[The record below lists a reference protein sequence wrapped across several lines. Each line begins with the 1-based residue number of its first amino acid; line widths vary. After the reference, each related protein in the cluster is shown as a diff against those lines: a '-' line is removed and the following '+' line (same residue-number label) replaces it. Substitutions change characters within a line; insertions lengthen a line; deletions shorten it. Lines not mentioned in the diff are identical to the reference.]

1 MKKRLGV
8 SILFLLCA
16 ILMPLKVYAATGTIF
31 GASDSSMTKTTE
43 NGQTV
48 QIKNQQSNTKIYLG
62 ANVTSGTLTEY
73 RAIVTLSN
81 SNFTFKSFTRESGW
95 TGTIT
100 PSEDGQTLIVD
111 LKNTTGIT
119 GKKLVATIS
128 LDVSDAAASTETCNI
143 TLSKAD
149 DEEAETT
156 PKCQVVDGT
165 YYDANG
171 NEVSK
176 EAYDAS
182 CTTAENP
189 QTGNF
194 LPYTLIIAGVAIA
207 GWLYFITKKNNK
219 IYHV

>member
-1 MKKRLGV
+1 MKKRLGL
-8 SILFLLCA
+8 SILFILCT
-16 ILMPLKVYAATGTIF
+16 ILMPIKASAATGTIF
-31 GASDSSMTKTTE
+31 GASDSNLTKTTE
-43 NGQTV
+43 NGQTI

-73 RAIVTLSN
+73 KATIKLSN
-81 SNFTFKSFTRESGW
+81 SNFIYKSFTKESGW
-95 TGTIT
+95 SGTIT
-100 PSEDGQTLIVD
+100 PSEDGQSIFVD
-111 LKNTTGIT
+111 LKNTSGIT

-128 LDVSDAAASTETCNI
+128 LVVSDAAASTETCSI
-143 TLSKAD
+143 TLSKT
-149 DEEAETT
+149 EEPAST
-156 PKCQVVDGT
+156 PKCQVVDGI

-182 CTTAENP
+182 CTTQENP

-194 LPYTLIIAGVAIA
+194 LPYTLIVVGIAIA
-207 GWLYFITKKNNK
+207 GGLYLVTKKNNK